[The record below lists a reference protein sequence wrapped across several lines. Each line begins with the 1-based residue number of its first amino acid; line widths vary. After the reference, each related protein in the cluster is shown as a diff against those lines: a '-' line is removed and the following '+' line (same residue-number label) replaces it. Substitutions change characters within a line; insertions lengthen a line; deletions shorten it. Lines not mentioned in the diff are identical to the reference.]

1 MLPRKTTTRPSRSNA
16 QAGIFSSCLSLVAH
30 GQTTVLH
37 NIVEAQQDR
46 HARAKVSLARDTV
59 QRPVSLLNPY
69 LSAGYN
75 AAKAFRFKPRLFAHL
90 GTYRR
95 EDFTQDLAAGM
106 TVGVVAL
113 PLAMAFG
120 IASGVRPEQGI
131 VTAIIGGFIIS
142 ALGGSKVQI
151 GGPAGA
157 FVALLYGIVDKYGV
171 ANLLI
176 ATMMSGVLLFAMGAF
191 KLGNLVRFV
200 PISIVIGF
208 TSGIAIIIGISQ
220 VKDFFGL
227 NIVKMPANFFSQLSV
242 IAAQIHTVNWI
253 AFAIGFS
260 SLLLIVLWP
269 VSYKP
274 QARRWSKIMVKLPST
289 IVVLIAWSLAVALFH
304 LPVETIGTKFGA
316 LPAGLS
322 MPAIP
327 AFAWETAQN
336 LVAPTIAIALLC
348 AIESL
353 LCARIADGMIQDRH
367 DPNQELMAQGIANF
381 FVPFFGG
388 IATTGT
394 IARTVTNVRSGAR
407 SPVAGIIHS
416 LTLLLIIVFAAP
428 YAIHIPLA
436 ALAAI
441 LVWVAFSMGEWREFA
456 RLKQFSLFYRA
467 TLLSTFFLTVVF
479 DLVVAVE
486 VGLVLSSLFFIY
498 RISSLTKVDDI
509 ALPFDQATLPDG
521 RRVGAYRLFGSL
533 FFGSVTKLE
542 FLLNPAHVLPKVL
555 ILEMSKV
562 INIDTTAMD
571 ALENVHARVV
581 REGGL
586 MLVAGANAQP
596 LSLMRRS
603 GFVKR
608 LGEDNLRTS
617 LEDAL
622 YIVGALREILIAE
635 DDEKIH

>member
-1 MLPRKTTTRPSRSNA
+1 M
-16 QAGIFSSCLSLVAH
+16 VAH
-30 GQTTVLH
+30 GQTTVLQ
-37 NIVEAQQDR
+37 NIVEPQQDR
-46 HARAKVSLARDTV
+46 HARAKVSPARDTV

-95 EDFTQDLAAGM
+95 ADFTQDLAAGM

-208 TSGIAIIIGISQ
+208 TSGIAVIIGISQ

-227 NIVKMPANFFSQLSV
+227 NIVKMPANFISQLSV

-289 IVVLIAWSLAVALFH
+289 IVVLIVWSLAVALFH

-316 LPAGLS
+316 LPAGLP

-542 FLLNPAHVLPKVL
+542 FLLNPAHLLPKVL

-571 ALENVHARVV
+571 ALESVRARVV

-608 LGEDNLRTS
+608 LGEDNLRAS

-622 YIVGALREILIAE
+622 YIVGAPREILIAE